1 MGYYAQ
7 MSFSNFIIA
16 TALANTAQE
25 KFYEVDLPAL
35 EDVCPGLLFCR
46 LSILKNLWLGTTSV
60 TQLVTLFNF

>member
-1 MGYYAQ
+1 

-35 EDVCPGLLFCR
+35 EDVCPGLA
-46 LSILKNLWLGTTSV
+46 LSAQYTKMFWLGTTSV
-60 TQLVTLFNF
+60 TQSVTLSNF